1 MLGFPLRLPLET
13 TTPREIALLEVSV
26 EVIGPRFPTV
36 LHDHFVQLRLEVKPN
51 EVAALRSWLE
61 HRNRGTDPEAQS
73 NAG

>member
-13 TTPREIALLEVSV
+13 TTPREIALCEVSA
-26 EVIGPRFPTV
+26 EIIGQGFPTV

-61 HRNRGTDPEAQS
+61 HRNRGIEPEARS